1 MDTAYVFG
9 SPHPRKQPFFQVHY
23 LLTWG
28 TWNVW
33 WSKLLS
39 QLIQVTESSSEGI
52 PFFCANQEAV
62 FWDPTK
68 KCQKEYM
75 WAMKKGPWPGCLFF
89 SLGWNTTQ
97 LWGDY
102 SEPLHPCWGSLLRS
116 FVAHVFLIPD
126 RRCLCKV
133 TSKNFN
139 NYISHSFPFHYPCS
153 RIPPLQDGP

>member
-1 MDTAYVFG
+1 MFSGVPTPENSLFFRYITSLHEVPEMFG
-9 SPHPRKQPFFQVHY
+9 DPSCWV
-23 LLTWG
+23 
-28 TWNVW
+28 N

-39 QLIQVTESSSEGI
+39 HH
-52 PFFCANQEAV
+52 PRAFHFFCANQEAV

-133 TSKNFN
+133 TSKNFK

-153 RIPPLQDGP
+153 RIQDGP